1 MRNTGENTE
10 PLLARLGSTCV
21 CQCGVGVRTRHSYS
35 ALCCSPSALSW
46 WDESEAVETRV
57 PSGPAT
63 RLRLKEPVTAM
74 GQGRRQLI
82 CMLNVWK
89 WEQIVEL
96 GDKYWTGSGPETK
109 PTWGNERLWKANEL
123 PEMKQRGRV
132 GERLRTESPGTPYW
146 LWQQADHSCGIVPQA
161 TCQGALEVSFE
172 QLSLSSLLRFPFL
185 CTFHSFLALSPNF
198 WPCCTSSTPIPT

>member
-1 MRNTGENTE
+1 MKAVVREGALRIGPQSPFLVLLIVFLPWLLIKGEIIVLEYQSILSCQREERATWGE
-10 PLLARLGSTCV
+10 EKHRGEYWALADQTWVHL
-21 CQCGVGVRTRHSYS
+21 CGVGVRTGHSYS
-35 ALCCSPSALSW
+35 ALCYSPSALSW
-46 WDESEAVETRV
+46 WDESEAVETEV

-96 GDKYWTGSGPETK
+96 GDKYWTVSGPETK

-123 PEMKQRGRV
+123 PEMKQGGRA
-132 GERLRTESPGTPYW
+132 GERLRTESPGTPY
-146 LWQQADHSCGIVPQA
+146 
-161 TCQGALEVSFE
+161 
-172 QLSLSSLLRFPFL
+172 
-185 CTFHSFLALSPNF
+185 
-198 WPCCTSSTPIPT
+198 